1 MAGTAIPGRLAKLEV
16 SDDGGSTFEN
26 VGGGVDIGININV
39 DELECTT
46 HDSNGTREY
55 IPNHDDATIDISGR
69 WLDGDNGQEIIL
81 VALTAKTRFDFI
93 YYMEK
98 DPGSGKR
105 KFEGQAFATSYNPN
119 GPLDDTGNLDITL
132 RVSGLVIGVQ

>member
-1 MAGTAIPGRLAKLEV
+1 MSGTAIPGRFAKLEA
-16 SDDGGSTFEN
+16 SDDDGATFEN
-26 VGGGVDIGININV
+26 VGGSVDLGLQINV

-69 WLDGDNGQEIIL
+69 WLDGDIGQEIIL
-81 VALTAKTRFDFI
+81 VGLLAKTRFDFV

-105 KFEGQAFATSYNPN
+105 QFSGKAFATSYNPQ
-119 GPLDDTGNLDITL
+119 GPLDDTGNLDMTL
-132 RVSGLVIGVQ
+132 RVSGLQIGIQ